1 MEIKPFKGK
10 TGLSGKSYYQEA
22 RKQEKILKIKSREAH
37 RNAEKNRE
45 VYMSTRQDPNERIIV
60 LGQNIQ
66 VKNKKLDD
74 VLEQTDEIKLQ
85 HYVYIIIRFQW
96 EKDNYVDRFDCRLLL
111 DPNDSQVKRLYLNFD
126 QFENNEY
133 EENLLNF
140 ERFKPLVEAERVGCN
155 VYIKIYM
162 KRLRYAWN

>member
-74 VLEQTDEIKLQ
+74 VLEQTDEIKL
-85 HYVYIIIRFQW
+85 
-96 EKDNYVDRFDCRLLL
+96 
-111 DPNDSQVKRLYLNFD
+111 
-126 QFENNEY
+126 
-133 EENLLNF
+133 
-140 ERFKPLVEAERVGCN
+140 
-155 VYIKIYM
+155 
-162 KRLRYAWN
+162 